1 MGAKMCEDCRAQ
13 NLERKR
19 EQFMPP
25 KEDRPIRG
33 RSRYPSKSKKVYR
46 DRFEAA
52 RKDLKRAVQWYADAH
67 KRGWYDDWGHERLER
82 NGWYAKRYREARAE
96 AKKHGAL

>member
-1 MGAKMCEDCRAQ
+1 MCQDCREQ
-13 NLERKR
+13 NLQRKR
-19 EQFMPP
+19 EQFEEPREKP
-25 KEDRPIRG
+25 LKKG
-33 RSRYPSKSKKVYR
+33 GYPSKSKKVYR

-82 NGWYAKRYREARAE
+82 NGWYATRYRRARAE
-96 AKKHGAL
+96 AKRMGAI